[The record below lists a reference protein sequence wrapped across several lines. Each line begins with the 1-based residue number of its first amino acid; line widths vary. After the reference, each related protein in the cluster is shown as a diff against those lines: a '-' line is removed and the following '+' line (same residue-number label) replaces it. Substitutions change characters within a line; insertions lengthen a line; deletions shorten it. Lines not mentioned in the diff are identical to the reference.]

1 MKVGDDGS
9 KIFVV
14 EMGIEESC
22 RGHWITVMTSNIEER
37 DSELVRAIGIG
48 QGVELPSRDVVFFRS
63 QDPAEIDYRGGGRW
77 KLCRSWR
84 GNVN

>member
-9 KIFVV
+9 KIFVI

-37 DSELVRAIGIG
+37 DSELVCAIWIG

-63 QDPAEIDYRGGGRW
+63 QYPAEIDYCGGGRR
-77 KLCRSWR
+77 KTGRSWR
-84 GNVN
+84 RNVN